1 MITLLIVADDFT
13 GALDTG
19 VQFAAA
25 GAATRVV
32 TDSSYDLRHL
42 DPSIQVLVMD
52 AETRHLS
59 SRAAYE
65 IVYAITKRAL
75 DLGVPHIY
83 KKTDSALRGNIG
95 SELSAVLHAS
105 GSLNLPFFPAFPK
118 MHRCVKAGVLYIDG
132 IPVDKSVFGRD
143 PFEPVDC
150 SHIPDLIRRQSSV
163 PISVRTPEEA
173 EFLTDIPAGITV
185 WDGETDSELMRAGF
199 LLQKHSGL
207 RISAGC
213 AGFAAVLSRLFQL
226 TGTLPKKPAF
236 VPSFLIICGSV
247 NPITARQLDDAE
259 KNGFV
264 RIRLTPEQKL
274 EPHFWESARGNA
286 QLEQWSSLLRQH
298 PCVILDSSDPPGKT
312 CTRQYADS
320 YSIHL
325 DALRTRIPDSYG
337 QILKGLMER
346 GLNTTLMITGGDTL
360 LGCMKQLNLYEMEPL
375 CELEPGIVLSSFYL
389 EHKRCHIISKSGG
402 FGSAELLS
410 RLAERILNYPL
421 PI

>member
-32 TDSSYDLRHL
+32 TNTNYDLRCL

-65 IVYAITKRAL
+65 IVYDITKRAL
-75 DLGVPHIY
+75 SQGVLHIY

-105 GSLNLPFFPAFPK
+105 GDFSLPFFPAFPK
-118 MHRCVKAGVLYIDG
+118 MHRFVKNGILYIDG
-132 IPVDKSVFGRD
+132 TPVDKSAFGKD
-143 PFEPVDC
+143 PFEPVNC
-150 SHIPDLIRRQSSV
+150 SSIPELIRRQSSV
-163 PISVRTPEEA
+163 PVSVHTPKETD
-173 EFLTDIPAGITV
+173 FLTDIPAGITV
-185 WDGETDSELMRAGF
+185 WDGETDSDLMRAGF
-199 LLQKHSGL
+199 LFQKHNGL

-213 AGFAAVLSRLFQL
+213 AGFATVLSRLFQL

-236 VPSFLIICGSV
+236 VPSFLIVCGSV

-274 EPHFWESARGNA
+274 DPHFWESTEGNT
-286 QLEQWSSLLRQH
+286 QLEQWSSLLKQH
-298 PCVILDSSDPPGKT
+298 PCVILDSNDPPGKAY
-312 CTRQYADS
+312 TRQYADK

-325 DALRTRIPDSYG
+325 AELRTRISDSYG

-360 LGCMKQLNLYEMEPL
+360 LGCMKQLNVYEMEPL

-389 EHKRCHIISKSGG
+389 EHKRCHLISKSGG

-410 RLAERILNYPL
+410 SLAKRILNCPP